1 MNKKKGLGCA
11 NKVQINVNSLWA
23 LLLPSATPKGENN
36 CENKKSLFFVCMAN
50 ILLTL

>member
-11 NKVQINVNSLWA
+11 KSVLMKVLILWA

-36 CENKKSLFFVCMAN
+36 CEYKKSLFGFCMAN